1 MPRCLGGVGR
11 IVPRWHFGSHPMT
24 RPAQRSR
31 REVAGSARSGRGVQ
45 QGPRKGRFFT
55 SEFCMTRP
63 TNRKLRAG
71 FHMEPAAVILEAVGV
86 TENMDVA
93 RQVKWVGSPFHS
105 AAKWRF
111 LKFRRS
117 EHDSMLPSPGE
128 VKAAPTRPLGRR
140 YAASRPRND
149 AVQSPSGAGVPVS
162 GGAGGP
168 TESSM
173 TRRSIRKK

>member
-1 MPRCLGGVGR
+1 
-11 IVPRWHFGSHPMT
+11 
-24 RPAQRSR
+24 
-31 REVAGSARSGRGVQ
+31 
-45 QGPRKGRFFT
+45 
-55 SEFCMTRP
+55 MTRP

-149 AVQSPSGAGVPVS
+149 AVQSPFGGGRTRVRGR
-162 GGAGGP
+162 GGADRVEYDATVYP
-168 TESSM
+168 QELSDAASVWFLRRRNAPARLRYTPRPKPIRVAWRLRPHWRNWSM
-173 TRRSIRKK
+173 TDDGCAVLR